1 MRAVNLLPRDAER
14 VRRGTARTPLLFAAG
29 GAAAVTS
36 AAVVFLLSASGT
48 TDELRTQLA
57 ETRAALATV
66 PSTGKPAVTSAAL
79 VQERSDR
86 VAALAAALSTRVPF
100 DRLLR
105 EVSFVLPEDAWLTG
119 ITAMAPADSTAVA
132 TAPGAAPG
140 PSSTGPQGVTIQGST
155 YSHESVARVLARLS
169 ALPSLINVRLMVSAR
184 VVPQTNETDGVKKKA
199 GKTTVAFT
207 IAATLRT
214 ESSS

>member
-1 MRAVNLLPRDAER
+1 
-14 VRRGTARTPLLFAAG
+14 
-29 GAAAVTS
+29 VTS

-132 TAPGAAPG
+132 TAPGTAPA

>member
-14 VRRGTARTPLLFAAG
+14 VRRGTARTPLLVAAG

-36 AAVVFLLSASGT
+36 AAVVFFLSASGT
-48 TDELRTQLA
+48 ADELRTQLA
-57 ETRAALATV
+57 ETRAALAAV
-66 PSTGKPAVTSAAL
+66 PSTGRPAVTSAAL

-86 VAALAAALSTRVPF
+86 VVALAAALSTRIPF

-119 ITAMAPADSTAVA
+119 ITATAPADSTAVA
-132 TAPGAAPG
+132 TAPGTAPA
-140 PSSTGPQGVTIQGST
+140 PSSTGQEGVTIQGST

-169 ALPSLINVRLMVSAR
+169 ALPPLMNVRLTASTR
-184 VVPQTNETDGVKKKA
+184 VVPQTDESDGAKKKV